1 MSHRPRI
8 LIIDDSPTSLVWQL
22 VLLQEEE
29 YDTLTA
35 NTAAEGVRIARME
48 LPDLVILD
56 ATARYD
62 EVVAAATELR
72 ADSTTSHIPVMI
84 VTGSAAGRAASDIT
98 NVFDERVD
106 KPLDR
111 VEYLYK
117 IRELL
122 ARRRPGGGRR

>member
-1 MSHRPRI
+1 MRI
-8 LIIDDSPTSLVWQL
+8 LLVDDSPTSLVWQL

-35 NTAAEGVRIARME
+35 NTTGEGVRIARLE
-48 LPDLVILD
+48 RPDLVILD
-56 ATARYD
+56 ATSRYD

-72 ADSTTSHIPVMI
+72 GDPATADIPILI
-84 VTGSAAGRAASDIT
+84 VIGSARVRAAADFASIAD
-98 NVFDERVD
+98 DRVE

-122 ARRRPGGGRR
+122 SRRRGGGSKR